1 MESDVAAFLSD
12 HDPSV
17 PLKHPNNLIKRKT
30 WNFRHTETSRISI
43 PGIPIMSS
51 STDSMYSS
59 MASLKFSKASA
70 FVSP

>member
-1 MESDVAAFLSD
+1 
-12 HDPSV
+12 
-17 PLKHPNNLIKRKT
+17 
-30 WNFRHTETSRISI
+30 
-43 PGIPIMSS
+43 MSS